1 MWKETMKFGVIIQ
14 PDNLAKLPERAR
26 LAEEVGF
33 DYLGVAESQ
42 SLARELYVS
51 LSVVAQATNKARI
64 GPTVTNPL
72 TRHPAVTA
80 SAIASI
86 NDLSGGRAFLGI
98 GTGDSAVLNLDLRP
112 ACLAQLKEYMDAVRA
127 VLSGQSYKYRQRNI
141 HVGWSRTVVP
151 FLVSAEGPRTLA
163 MAGAEADAVLVHT
176 GLTSEVL
183 RDSVARIREGERAAG
198 KREGSTEVW
207 AFAKCQIADHREQA
221 IAEIKTALAGS
232 AHHVFRFTLE
242 GKHVPEELKEPI
254 STLYREY
261 VPAQHE
267 QLGQTRNAVLSDEL
281 GLTDYLA
288 GRFAVAGTPA
298 ECREKTQAIQQA
310 GVEVL
315 FVTSYGTQQEE
326 TIRRFGR
333 EVIAHFR

>member
-1 MWKETMKFGVIIQ
+1 MKFGVILQ
-14 PDNLAKLPERAR
+14 PDDLARLPERAC
-26 LAEEVGF
+26 LAEDVGF

-51 LSVVAQATNKARI
+51 LSVVAQATKKARI

-98 GTGDSAVLNLDLRP
+98 GTGDSAVLNLGLRP
-112 ACLAQLKEYMDAVRA
+112 ARLAQLKEYMDAVRV
-127 VLSGQSYKYRQRNI
+127 VLSGQTHQYKERSI
-141 HVGWSRTVVP
+141 HVRWSSAVVP
-151 FLVSAEGPRTLA
+151 FLMSAEGPKTLA

-183 RDSVARIREGERAAG
+183 WDSVARIREGERAAG

-207 AFAKCQIADHREQA
+207 AFAKCSIAGRREQA
-221 IAEIKTALAGS
+221 IGEIKMALAAS
-232 AHHVFRFTLE
+232 AHHAFRFTLE
-242 GKHVPEELKEPI
+242 GKHVPEALKESV
-254 STLYREY
+254 STLFREY

-267 QLGQTRNAVLSDEL
+267 QLGRTRNAALSDEL

-288 GRFAVAGTPA
+288 DRFAVAGTPA
-298 ECREKTQAIQQA
+298 ECREKTRAIERA

-315 FVTSYGTQQEE
+315 LITSYGTQQEE
-326 TIRRFGR
+326 TIRRFGQ
-333 EVIAHFR
+333 EVIAQSK

>member
-1 MWKETMKFGVIIQ
+1 MKFGVTIL
-14 PDNLAKLPERAR
+14 PENLAKLPARAR
-26 LAEEVGF
+26 LAEDVGF
-33 DYLGVAESQ
+33 DYLGIAESQ
-42 SLARELYVS
+42 SLFRELYVS
-51 LSVVAQATNKARI
+51 LSVVAQATRKARI
-64 GPTVTNPL
+64 GPTVSNPL

-80 SAIASI
+80 SAIASV
-86 NDLSGGRAFLGI
+86 NELSGGRAFLGI

-112 ACLAQLKEYMDAVRA
+112 ARLAQLKEYISAVRA
-127 VLSGQSYKYRQRNI
+127 VLSGQSYQYQNRSI
-141 HVGWSRTVVP
+141 HVGWSREVVP
-151 FLVSAEGPRTLA
+151 VLVSAEGPKTLA

-176 GLTSEVL
+176 GLTPEVL
-183 RDSVARIREGERAAG
+183 QDSIARIREGERAAG
-198 KREGSTEVW
+198 KPEGSTGVW
-207 AFAKCQIADHREQA
+207 AFAKCSIADRREQA
-221 IAEIKTALAGS
+221 IDEIKMALAGS
-232 AHHVFRFTLE
+232 AHHAFRFTLE
-242 GKHVPEELKEPI
+242 GKHVPEALREPI
-254 STLYREY
+254 STLFREY

-288 GRFAVAGTPA
+288 NRFAVAGTPPQ
-298 ECREKTQAIQQA
+298 CREKTQAIQQA

>member
-1 MWKETMKFGVIIQ
+1 MKFGVTI
-14 PDNLAKLPERAR
+14 LPEDLAQLPKRAR

-33 DYLGVAESQ
+33 DYLGIGESQ
-42 SLARELYVS
+42 SLFRELYVS
-51 LSVVAQATNKARI
+51 LSVVAQATKTARI

-98 GTGDSAVLNLDLRP
+98 GTGDSAVLNLGLRP
-112 ACLAQLKEYMDAVRA
+112 ARLAQVKEYMDAVR
-127 VLSGQSYKYRQRNI
+127 VMLSGQSHQYQQRSI
-141 HVGWSRTVVP
+141 HVGWSRAVVP

-176 GLTSEVL
+176 GLTPEVL

-198 KREGSTEVW
+198 KPEGSTEVW
-207 AFAKCQIADHREQA
+207 AFAKCSIAARREQA
-221 IAEIKTALAGS
+221 IGEIKMALAGS
-232 AHHVFRFTLE
+232 AHHAFRFTLE
-242 GKHVPEELKEPI
+242 GKHVPEALREPI

-267 QLGQTRNAVLSDEL
+267 QLGQTRNAALSDEL
-281 GLTDYLA
+281 GLTNYLA
-288 GRFAVAGTPA
+288 DRFAVAGTPA
-298 ECREKTQAIQQA
+298 ECREKAQTIQQA

>member
-1 MWKETMKFGVIIQ
+1 MKFGVIIQ
-14 PDNLAKLPERAR
+14 PDDLAHLPERAR

-33 DYLGVAESQ
+33 DYLGIAESQ

-51 LSVVAQATNKARI
+51 LSVVAQVTQMARI

-80 SAIASI
+80 SAIASL
-86 NDLSGGRAFLGI
+86 NELSGGRAFLGI
-98 GTGDSAVLNLDLRP
+98 GTGNNSVLSLGLRP
-112 ACLAQLKEYMDAVRA
+112 ARLVQVKEYINAVRT
-127 VLSGQSYKYRQRNI
+127 VLSGQSYHYQQRSM

-151 FLVSAEGPRTLA
+151 ILVSAEGPRTLA

-183 RDSVARIREGERAAG
+183 RDSVYRIREGERAAG
-198 KREGSTEVW
+198 KHGGSTEVW
-207 AFAKCQIADHREQA
+207 AFAKCSIADRRERA
-221 IAEIKTALAGS
+221 IDEIKTALAGS
-232 AHHVFRFTLE
+232 AHTAFRFTLE
-242 GKHVPEELKEPI
+242 GKHVPEALREPI
-254 STLYREY
+254 STLCREY
-261 VPAQHE
+261 LSAQHE
-267 QLGQTRNAVLSDEL
+267 QLSETRRAALSDEL

-288 GRFAVAGTPA
+288 DRFAVAGTPA
-298 ECREKTQAIQQA
+298 ECREKIRAIQWV
-310 GVEVL
+310 GVDG
-315 FVTSYGTQQEE
+315 FFITSYGAQQEE

>member
-1 MWKETMKFGVIIQ
+1 MKFGVTI
-14 PDNLAKLPERAR
+14 LPEDLAQLPKRAR

-33 DYLGVAESQ
+33 DYLGIGESQ
-42 SLARELYVS
+42 SLFRELYVS
-51 LSVVAQATNKARI
+51 LSVVAQATKTARI

-98 GTGDSAVLNLDLRP
+98 GTGDSAVLNLGLRP
-112 ACLAQLKEYMDAVRA
+112 ARLAQVKEYMDAVR
-127 VLSGQSYKYRQRNI
+127 VMLSGQSHQYQQRSI

-176 GLTSEVL
+176 GLTPEVL

-198 KREGSTEVW
+198 KQGGSTEVW
-207 AFAKCQIADHREQA
+207 AFAKCSIAARREQA
-221 IAEIKTALAGS
+221 IGEIKMALAGS
-232 AHHVFRFTLE
+232 AHHAFRFTLE
-242 GKHVPEELKEPI
+242 GKHVPEALREPI
-254 STLYREY
+254 SILYREY

-267 QLGQTRNAVLSDEL
+267 QLGQTRNAALSDEL

-288 GRFAVAGTPA
+288 DRFAVAGTPA
-298 ECREKTQAIQQA
+298 ECREKAQTIQQA